1 MKQIN
6 NNQNFIYCM
15 SLIACMWIILLFVDP
30 TTQMN
35 VFFLRVGDFFA
46 DFFNTLIYIAE
57 KDPYFNELN
66 GTLNKNY
73 LPFAYLILYPFTRM
87 INYSGITLSD
97 CWANGTAL
105 VSGFLFMLFSLYVFF
120 ILFICYVKKMDV
132 M

>member
-46 DFFNTLIYIAE
+46 DFFTTLIYIAD
-57 KDPYFNELN
+57 KDPYFNELY

-120 ILFICYVKKMDV
+120 ILFICYVKKWM
-132 M
+132 